1 MVFVADDLAAWLIF
15 ILADAGRKKLTT
27 LILGDDQERAL
38 RSVATA
44 AVQRTAAE
52 LCPGDDEQAEQLAMV
67 VSEVFGEPVPLAR
80 LAADATVLEALLAG
94 IARQLAVLD
103 DASLTGTGRSSAE
116 VLGVPGGVVAEK
128 LTAHLLRDIVT
139 RGARGGALFPLASQL
154 NDDVTHLQGQRI
166 ETVLGQLADEVR
178 QVLAWLDTAHPAV
191 PMALAQLPAATAAF
205 TGRDDELVVLARLL
219 DPAIEGGPVVV
230 SAVAG
235 LAGVGKTTLAVQ
247 AGHAARH
254 RGWFGG
260 GVLFIDLHGYDEAP
274 VEPAQALDAL
284 LWALGV
290 PAERIPPTVD
300 ERAGLYRSM
309 LAQIS
314 EPVLVIADNASTEA
328 QVKPL
333 LPGAGPHKVV
343 VTSRHTLAGLGTRL
357 VDITVLDNAAS
368 VDLLDGAL
376 RAARPHDDRILGK
389 PQDAARL
396 AGLCGGLPLAL
407 QIVAAQLKAD
417 PALSAAELAEEL
429 AVESMRLEQLAYD
442 DGSGSGAPS
451 VAAAFELSHRKLD
464 EVSARLFRL
473 LPLNPNPEVST
484 EAAAVLAD
492 LHIRQVRRVLATLA
506 RAHLVEII
514 PSSVSRPEMR
524 EWRMHDLL
532 RLYAKQLSDAYA
544 VADGREQARE
554 RLLTYYLKKVRL
566 DWVALDFELQRLA
579 RDPVQSAAV
588 WAMRAAPA
596 RVRLLVIR
604 EHLTVASTL
613 CTGATVAAVRRRA
626 LIVYALEFAW
636 DATTAI
642 DASLARVSNPAGRS
656 AERRQALVKLSL
668 DQRQY
673 QRILEMLNELS

>member
-52 LCPGDDEQAEQLAMV
+52 LCPGDDKQAEQLAMV

-103 DASLTGTGRSSAE
+103 DASLTGIGRSSAE

-139 RGARGGALFPLASQL
+139 RGARGGPLFPLASQL

-178 QVLAWLDTAHPAV
+178 QALAWLDTAHPAV

-205 TGRDDELVVLARLL
+205 TGRDDELALLARLL
-219 DPAIEGGPVVV
+219 DPAIAGGPVVV

-254 RGWFGG
+254 QGWFGG

-274 VEPAQALDAL
+274 VEPPQALDAL

-290 PAERIPPTVD
+290 PAERIPPTVE

-357 VDITVLDNAAS
+357 VDIRVLDNAAS

-506 RAHLVEII
+506 RAHLVEIT
-514 PSSVSRPEMR
+514 
-524 EWRMHDLL
+524 
-532 RLYAKQLSDAYA
+532 
-544 VADGREQARE
+544 QA
-554 RLLTYYLKKVRL
+554 
-566 DWVALDFELQRLA
+566 
-579 RDPVQSAAV
+579 P
-588 WAMRAAPA
+588 
-596 RVRLLVIR
+596 
-604 EHLTVASTL
+604 
-613 CTGATVAAVRRRA
+613 
-626 LIVYALEFAW
+626 
-636 DATTAI
+636 
-642 DASLARVSNPAGRS
+642 
-656 AERRQALVKLSL
+656 
-668 DQRQY
+668 
-673 QRILEMLNELS
+673 